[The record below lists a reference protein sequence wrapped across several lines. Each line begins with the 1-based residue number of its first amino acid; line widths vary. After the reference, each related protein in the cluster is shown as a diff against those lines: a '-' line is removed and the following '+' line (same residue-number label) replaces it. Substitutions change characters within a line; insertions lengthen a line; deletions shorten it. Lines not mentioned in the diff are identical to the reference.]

1 MVPMLLM
8 GFRLIAGAIASCAF
22 IGVAVGVGLIYGS
35 LLVSIGRNPSQRDEL
50 LRYSFIGFSLVEVS
64 GLIGLVIS
72 LLLLFGF
79 YSLVLSYSIY
89 NHLIN
94 GRVSSLIADRLNQ
107 VEAGRLL
114 STPLSIKLK

>member
-1 MVPMLLM
+1 MYFGAIFDRQLFSRSIFTAPILLM

-64 GLIGLVIS
+64 DS
-72 LLLLFGF
+72 L
-79 YSLVLSYSIY
+79 
-89 NHLIN
+89 H
-94 GRVSSLIADRLNQ
+94 
-107 VEAGRLL
+107 
-114 STPLSIKLK
+114 